1 MSQKNK
7 FKIISFI
14 LTIPLI
20 TACSGEPSDKD
31 IKKAIQDSYSQDS
44 NSILSSK
51 MGEAILSSTGV
62 KDIKLENI
70 EKINCVSHA
79 KNSYICEY
87 VMEYTIKADDGS
99 LAHIFGVNG
108 KKRTISR
115 SKFLKTSKSWIISD
129 E

>member
-1 MSQKNK
+1 MCAKTN
-7 FKIISFI
+7 FKIIIEI
-14 LTIPLI
+14 LMVPLI
-20 TACSGEPSDKD
+20 VGCSGEPSEKD
-31 IKKAIQDSYSQDS
+31 IKKAIQDSYSQGS

-62 KDIKLENI
+62 KDVTLENI

-99 LAHIFGVNG
+99 LAHIFGANG

-115 SKFLKTSKSWIISD
+115 SKLLKTSKSWVISD

>member
-1 MSQKNK
+1 MFIKGK
-7 FKIISFI
+7 LKIIIGI
-14 LTIPLI
+14 LIVPLI
-20 TACSGEPSDKD
+20 PGCSGEPSEKD
-31 IKKAIQDSYSQDS
+31 IKKAIQDSYSQET

-51 MGEAILSSTGV
+51 IGEALLSSTGV

-99 LAHIFGVNG
+99 LAEMIGAKG
-108 KKRTISR
+108 KKRTITR
-115 SKFLKTSKSWIISD
+115 SKFLKTSKSWIMAD